1 METYSRTQS
10 SSGSQPQRIR
20 DYAPSSIVSS
30 VSSSWDTVEHD
41 YDAKATAQ
49 VQEMLEHLE
58 TFLYHGT
65 LEQVI
70 RGHNLLPTSDVGY
83 EAIPRSELR
92 SHSPYF
98 FIPANPS
105 DDKLMHSSPNP
116 VAPEQIP
123 SVAGIGLGNDIIGR
137 KPESVNSPVDARSS
151 RERSDLVHDGWPVAQ
166 SMFDWSD
173 AKTQEAMAA
182 ITDTSATTQSPRW
195 YLFRYRKQPNDDEA
209 GDVAADEDRCPTP
222 TPGNPFPRAPPLVHK
237 PDHIIE
243 VIANGNGELA
253 AMKKQMGAVAKDG
266 EEFRHFALLK
276 QFRKRPAAVPA
287 EGKEGAAQAQ
297 AQAVV
302 SFIAWEHQKDA
313 KEAPAHDGLE
323 EVPVPPHIINVY
335 DIMPLLEGLDCV
347 LQEYACPSMEALLV
361 TSVEALMSAMVVV
374 DDGRRSWLNDSMEE
388 VFAFDGEVEEW
399 FACDNETV
407 DETEDHKTVKSRS
420 RQRRALPPV
429 TPNAS
434 IKQDIVGHLFDDIWS
449 EMVPVFHPLLESLS
463 DDSATDEDDEVGGL
477 LGEHGKLAFDE
488 ILLRQFGEGGDGL
501 LSAMTIRPVSLQK
514 RESSAR
520 IRSTFENGAPA
531 TNMPSMFE
539 MYPSSRPTSARPTS
553 ARPTSA
559 RPTSGRNHDPI
570 PHGAHQGAP
579 QSRMQTAASNKGAS
593 YNNWKRSNP
602 GMRLLPLPA
611 VPGPGSM
618 LTLPNGLTDMIY
630 GTSIGIGSMKAAAS
644 HAWESSRPSTSI
656 PASNS
661 TSKRLPP
668 IRGIVAQQEQ
678 QDGPGKGSDVQPSG
692 RTARFLRRAR
702 SSRTADPTAA
712 SGLASAVL
720 RKVGVKFRY
729 VR

>member
-1 METYSRTQS
+1 MVATTTSAGAAHSVSSVFLHAEPPTESKQALKPEVKKQAEPKTAAPKAEHMQERSSADSVASGGGNCLCTMPTQS

-58 TFLYHGT
+58 TFLYHACPSSAANG
-65 LEQVI
+65 LSKCCKLLDAGLKPLYFSI
-70 RGHNLLPTSDVGY
+70 RGHNLLPIGDVGY

-116 VAPEQIP
+116 VAPEHIP

-182 ITDTSATTQSPRW
+182 ITDTSAATQSPRW
-195 YLFRYRKQPNDDEA
+195 YLFRYRKQPDDDDA

-237 PDHIIE
+237 PDHPIE

-287 EGKEGAAQAQ
+287 EGNEGAAQAQ

-302 SFIAWEHQKDA
+302 SFIAWDHQKDA
-313 KEAPAHDGLE
+313 KEAPVHNGLE
-323 EVPVPPHIINVY
+323 EAPVAPHIINVY

-347 LQEYACPSMEALLV
+347 LQEYACPSMETLLV

-407 DETEDHKTVKSRS
+407 DETEDQKTVKSRS
-420 RQRRALPPV
+420 RQRRAIPPV

-434 IKQDIVGHLFDDIWS
+434 IRQDIVGHLFDDIWS
-449 EMVPVFHPLLESLS
+449 EVSGRVLAGN
-463 DDSATDEDDEVGGL
+463 SATDEDDEVSGL

-520 IRSTFENGAPA
+520 IRST
-531 TNMPSMFE
+531 
-539 MYPSSRPTSARPTS
+539 
-553 ARPTSA
+553 
-559 RPTSGRNHDPI
+559 
-570 PHGAHQGAP
+570 
-579 QSRMQTAASNKGAS
+579 
-593 YNNWKRSNP
+593 
-602 GMRLLPLPA
+602 L
-611 VPGPGSM
+611 V
-618 LTLPNGLTDMIY
+618 
-630 GTSIGIGSMKAAAS
+630 
-644 HAWESSRPSTSI
+644 
-656 PASNS
+656 
-661 TSKRLPP
+661 
-668 IRGIVAQQEQ
+668 
-678 QDGPGKGSDVQPSG
+678 
-692 RTARFLRRAR
+692 
-702 SSRTADPTAA
+702 
-712 SGLASAVL
+712 
-720 RKVGVKFRY
+720 
-729 VR
+729 